1 MSCEV
6 GTCNDGACSYEL
18 DPSATTT
25 PVFIQIK
32 TDEYPGETSWDISY
46 DNKVI
51 YSGSGYNAPF
61 TVYNDN
67 HDLCEGTYKYCISD
81 AYGDGICC
89 SNGDGY
95 YTVTV
100 NDNVVATGGDFG
112 YSDCTDFTVSTGPT
126 APTPTAP
133 SPVAVP
139 TTPTVPPPVAAP
151 IDDCNSESDC
161 ERMSC
166 EVGTCNDGACSYEL
180 DQSAFITPVS
190 IQIKTDEY
198 PGETS
203 WDIFYDDKVIY
214 SGSGYNAP
222 FTVYNHNH
230 DLCDGTYEYCISDAY
245 GDGNYCSFGEGYYTV
260 TVNDNIVAE
269 GGDFGYFECTD
280 FTVSSCTSDND
291 CERMSCEVGT
301 CNDGVCSYE
310 LDPSATTTPVS
321 IQIKTDFYPGETSWT
336 LSYDNEV
343 IYSFLGYNELST
355 VYNHNH
361 DLCDG
366 TYEYCISDGYGDGIC
381 CSPGDGYYTVTV
393 NDKVVATGGDFGDS
407 DCTDFTV
414 STGDTGPTPTAP
426 SPVAA
431 PTKKKTKTK
440 RTRD

>member
-25 PVFIQIK
+25 PVSVKIK
-32 TDEYPGETSWDISY
+32 TDRYPGETSWDISY
-46 DNKVI
+46 DNKAI
-51 YSGSGYNAPF
+51 YLGSGYNRQF

-67 HDLCEGTYKYCISD
+67 HDLCDGAYKYCISD
-81 AYGDGICC
+81 SYGDGICC
-89 SNGDGY
+89 SNGNGY

-112 YSDCTDFTVSTGPT
+112 DSDCTDFTVSTGPT
-126 APTPTAP
+126 APTTPTAP

-139 TTPTVPPPVAAP
+139 TTPIAPSPVAAP
-151 IDDCNSESDC
+151 TDDCNSESDC

-180 DQSAFITPVS
+180 D
-190 IQIKTDEY
+190 
-198 PGETS
+198 
-203 WDIFYDDKVIY
+203 
-214 SGSGYNAP
+214 
-222 FTVYNHNH
+222 
-230 DLCDGTYEYCISDAY
+230 
-245 GDGNYCSFGEGYYTV
+245 
-260 TVNDNIVAE
+260 
-269 GGDFGYFECTD
+269 
-280 FTVSSCTSDND
+280 
-291 CERMSCEVGT
+291 
-301 CNDGVCSYE
+301 
-310 LDPSATTTPVS
+310 PSASITPVS

-336 LSYDNEV
+336 LSYDNEI

-381 CSPGDGYYTVTV
+381 CSLGDGYYTVTV